1 MCEKQAYLATN
12 WKETE
17 MGSLIGLFTFIIGVF
32 FLVAIWRV
40 VMDLP
45 EIRRLLKDIKLLLIS
60 QKEK

>member
-1 MCEKQAYLATN
+1 
-12 WKETE
+12 

-32 FLVAIWRV
+32 FLVAIWRI

-45 EIRRLLKDIKLLLIS
+45 KIARLLKDIKLLLIS